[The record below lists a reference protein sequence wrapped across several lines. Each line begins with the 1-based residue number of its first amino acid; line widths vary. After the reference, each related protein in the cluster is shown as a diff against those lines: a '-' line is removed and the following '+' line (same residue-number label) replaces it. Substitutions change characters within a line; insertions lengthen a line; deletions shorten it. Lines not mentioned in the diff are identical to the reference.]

1 MKRKISIALDG
12 PAASGKS
19 TTARLLAKKLSYL
32 YIDTGAMYRAAT
44 LAALRA
50 GVDMSDEKL
59 VEICVKENRIRLRLE
74 MGEQITLLNDENVNS
89 QIRTPEINSV
99 ISVLSSYAGV
109 RREMVAQQRELAKA
123 GGVVMDGRDI
133 GTVVLPDAEL
143 KVFMIATLQARA
155 QRRLL
160 ELQKNGESV
169 TYEEVEREIANR
181 DKLDTSR
188 SHSPLKKAEGAREL
202 DTSNLSIEQ
211 QVKIIYNW
219 AREITMTPPDN
230 PLSALSGA

>member
-1 MKRKISIALDG
+1 MKQRISIALDG

-19 TTARLLAKKLSYL
+19 TTARLLARKLNYL

-44 LAALRA
+44 LAVLRA
-50 GVDMSDEKL
+50 GVDINDEKR
-59 VEICVKENRIRLRLE
+59 VELCVKESRIRLKLE
-74 MGEQITLLNDENVNS
+74 NENQITLLNDENVND
-89 QIRTPEINSV
+89 QIRTPEINKV

-109 RREMVAQQRELAKA
+109 RHEMVAQQRELARA

-133 GTVVLPDAEL
+133 GTVVLPQAEL
-143 KVFMIATLQARA
+143 KVFMIATLQERA

-169 TYEEVEREIANR
+169 TYAEVEQEIANR

-188 SHSPLKKAEGAREL
+188 SHSPLKKAEDAREL
-202 DTSNLSIEQ
+202 DTSGLSIER
-211 QVKIIYNW
+211 QVTIIYGW
-219 AREITMTPPDN
+219 ALQIINGISR
-230 PLSALSGA
+230 SF

>member
-19 TTARLLAKKLSYL
+19 TTARLLAKKLNYL

-44 LAALRA
+44 LAVLRA
-50 GVDMSDEKL
+50 GVDMNDEKL
-59 VEICVKENRIRLRLE
+59 VELCVKENRIRLGLE
-74 MGEQITLLNDENVNS
+74 NEEQITLLNDENVND
-89 QIRTPEINSV
+89 QIRTPEINKV

-181 DKLDTSR
+181 DKLDSSR
-188 SHSPLKKAEGAREL
+188 SHSPLKKAEDAREL
-202 DTSNLSIEQ
+202 DTSGLSIEQ
-211 QVKIIYNW
+211 QVSIIYDW
-219 AREITMTPPDN
+219 AQEVM
-230 PLSALSGA
+230 AK

>member
-1 MKRKISIALDG
+1 MKQKISIALDG

-19 TTARLLAKKLSYL
+19 TIARLLAKKLGYL

-44 LAALRA
+44 LAVLRA
-50 GVDMSDEKL
+50 GVNIHDESL
-59 VEICVKENRIRLRLE
+59 VELCVKDNLIRIRLE
-74 MGEQITLLNDENVNS
+74 NEEQITLLNGENVNA
-89 QIRTPEINSV
+89 QIRTPEINKV
-99 ISVLSSYAGV
+99 ISILSSYSGV

-169 TYEEVEREIANR
+169 TYEEVEQEIANR
-181 DKLDTSR
+181 DKLDASR
-188 SHSPLKKAEGAREL
+188 SNSPLVKAKDAREL

-211 QVKIIYNW
+211 QVEVIYNW
-219 AREITMTPPDN
+219 AREKIT
-230 PLSALSGA
+230 G

>member
-19 TTARLLAKKLSYL
+19 TTARLLAKKLGYL

-44 LAALRA
+44 LAVLWSD
-50 GVDMSDEKL
+50 VDMHDERL
-59 VEICVKENRIRLRLE
+59 VERCVQENRIRIRLE
-74 MGEQITLLNDENVNS
+74 EDEQITLLNGENVNDR
-89 QIRTPEINSV
+89 IRSPEINKV
-99 ISVLSSYAGV
+99 ISILSSYGGV

-143 KVFMIATLQARA
+143 KVFMIASLQARA

-160 ELQKNGESV
+160 ELQQNGETI

-181 DKLDTSR
+181 DALDSAR
-188 SHSPLKKAEGAREL
+188 SNSPLKKAKDAREL
-202 DTSNLSIEQ
+202 DTSGLSIEQ
-211 QVKIIYNW
+211 QVNIIFNW
-219 AREITMTPPDN
+219 VREITEIT
-230 PLSALSGA
+230 

>member
-1 MKRKISIALDG
+1 MKQRISIALDG

-19 TTARLLAKKLSYL
+19 TTARLLARKLNYL

-44 LAALRA
+44 LAVLRA
-50 GVDMSDEKL
+50 GVDINDEKR
-59 VEICVKENRIRLRLE
+59 VELCVKESRIRLKLE
-74 MGEQITLLNDENVNS
+74 NENQITLLNDENVND
-89 QIRTPEINSV
+89 QIRTPEINKV

-109 RREMVAQQRELAKA
+109 RHEMVAQQRELARA

-133 GTVVLPDAEL
+133 GTVVLPQAEL
-143 KVFMIATLQARA
+143 KVFMIATLQERA

-169 TYEEVEREIANR
+169 TYAEVEQEIANR

-188 SHSPLKKAEGAREL
+188 SHSPLKKAEDAREL
-202 DTSNLSIEQ
+202 DTSGLSIER
-211 QVKIIYNW
+211 QVAIIYGW
-219 AREITMTPPDN
+219 ALQIINGISR
-230 PLSALSGA
+230 SF